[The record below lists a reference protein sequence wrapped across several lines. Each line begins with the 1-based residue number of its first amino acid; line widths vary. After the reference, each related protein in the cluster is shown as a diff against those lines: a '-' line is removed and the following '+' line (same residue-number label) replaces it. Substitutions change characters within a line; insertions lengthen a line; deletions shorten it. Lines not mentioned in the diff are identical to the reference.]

1 MHQFKR
7 NFQTDFT
14 ATQSS
19 TQNLVSVHK
28 HPKASL
34 LQRNKDYGL
43 LKLHPPWS
51 HHPLRRPMTRRR
63 KKNIILFVAK
73 IKTLLT
79 FLPLKKF
86 IDRTDANPPMM
97 SLTTTRYETII
108 PITSFRTPSLIL
120 RQKTSRWT
128 CGSGLSEGL
137 KFCSHA
143 WWSQICV
150 LVLQLAI
157 QSDATPLSVI
167 GQQRQQRV
175 DLLQGC
181 SGGHGV
187 PEGWTNTQSANECFP
202 TLLTAAPCLTH
213 LA

>member
-1 MHQFKR
+1 M
-7 NFQTDFT
+7 
-14 ATQSS
+14 
-19 TQNLVSVHK
+19 SVHK

-34 LQRNKDYGL
+34 LQRNKGNYGL

-51 HHPLRRPMTRRR
+51 HHPLQCQMTRRR
-63 KKNIILFVAK
+63 KNNIILFQNK
-73 IKTLLT
+73 NFINFFFLLKS
-79 FLPLKKF
+79 L
-86 IDRTDANPPMM
+86 IDMTDANPPMM
-97 SLTTTRYETII
+97 SLTMTRYETII

-187 PEGWTNTQSANECFP
+187 PEGWTNTQSANEWFP
-202 TLLTAAPCLTH
+202 TSMTAAPCLTH